1 MQSESW
7 KGNSLTLTG
16 GHVGLVRPEGVTA
29 VFVSCSL
36 EGTVIITGNAA
47 ILRCLCDG
55 LTLVGSQE
63 CWKGEGGLQQAQGFL
78 LFILSQLTHCKA
90 HTPHW
95 E

>member
-1 MQSESW
+1 ME
-7 KGNSLTLTG
+7 GNSLTSVG
-16 GHVGLVRPEGVTA
+16 GHAGLVHSEGGTLVS
-29 VFVSCSL
+29 FSCSL

-63 CWKGEGGLQQAQGFL
+63 CWKGEGGLRQAQGFL
-78 LFILSQLTHCKA
+78 LFILSLLTHCKA